1 MAIGLGLAYMKM
13 VARIHFYSSTASVV
27 FASILM
33 KPESSC
39 LQIMAWKLFKAWL
52 LTVWWYV
59 PSQNGLSF
67 WCPSLPFPSPPG
79 PGHHLVLLT
88 GVNAVG
94 LAFPVHLVILSYL
107 PLGSW
112 DASAQNVFDSHTAC
126 SMCDVW
132 AWHSRCSILR
142 SQGVSAASSIHVPT
156 CSHFCYLLFLG
167 IVHAFIMWLLLIHY
181 PHTPAPAALSCIKTS
196 QFPSRLSQGIYLYPS
211 ALRYFVPALCNS
223 WHTLPY
229 VVVCVC
235 NSSDDQLPCSKRCRL
250 SCPFSH

>member
-1 MAIGLGLAYMKM
+1 MAIGLGLAYRKI

-27 FASILM
+27 FASTLM

-39 LQIMAWKLFKAWL
+39 LQIMVWKLFKAWL

-59 PSQNGLSF
+59 SCQNGLSF
-67 WCPSLPFPSPPG
+67 WCPSLPFPSPLG

-88 GVNAVG
+88 GVSAVG

-112 DASAQNVFDSHTAC
+112 DAFAQNVFDSHTAC

-132 AWHSRCSILR
+132 ARHSRCSILR

-156 CSHFCYLLFLG
+156 CSHFRYLLLLS
-167 IVHAFIMWLLLIHY
+167 IVHAFIMWSCSPTIRIPPLQPPFLASKLLSSLPDSPRGSTCTLLPSGTSYLHYMTLVIHC
-181 PHTPAPAALSCIKTS
+181 LM
-196 QFPSRLSQGIYLYPS
+196 L
-211 ALRYFVPALCNS
+211 
-223 WHTLPY
+223 
-229 VVVCVC
+229 
-235 NSSDDQLPCSKRCRL
+235 
-250 SCPFSH
+250 